1 MVSEPFPKEGKV
13 VTILTAFLQCV
24 LHDFSSSC
32 SFFLLDFLRKI
43 EFSAFN
49 SYFVLA
55 SLFSDSIGFLV
66 WTLNPRFLRD
76 FHAFSVI
83 VHLRFCSYSSSSLWL
98 QELFLHIFNKT
109 SMLHS
114 LFIGAKDLILWW
126 LLPSSMAPIVLLG
139 VVPCNVHWERN
150 AI

>member
-13 VTILTAFLQCV
+13 VTILTAFLRRV

-66 WTLNPRFLRD
+66 
-76 FHAFSVI
+76 
-83 VHLRFCSYSSSSLWL
+83 
-98 QELFLHIFNKT
+98 
-109 SMLHS
+109 
-114 LFIGAKDLILWW
+114 
-126 LLPSSMAPIVLLG
+126 
-139 VVPCNVHWERN
+139 
-150 AI
+150 